1 MIREFQ
7 SGDLDRVMELWLNSN
22 TDAHYFIDSSYWQE
36 NYQMV
41 KELLPESELY
51 IYEKEGVICG
61 FIGLT
66 DDYIAGIFVD
76 ISNRSEGI
84 GRHLLD
90 YAKEIHRKL
99 SLQVYKKNVKSVR
112 FYEKQGFTIEAE
124 GIDEETGEAELVMSW
139 SE

>member
-22 TDAHYFIDSSYWQE
+22 TDAHDFINSSYWQE

-41 KELLPESELY
+41 RELLPESELY
-51 IYEKEGVICG
+51 VYEKEDMICG

-66 DDYIAGIFVD
+66 GDYIAGIFVD

-84 GRHLLD
+84 GRQLLD
-90 YAKEIHRKL
+90 HAKEMHSKL
-99 SLQVYKKNVKSVR
+99 SLQVYKKNSGAVG
-112 FYEKQGFTIEAE
+112 FYKKHGFSLEAE
-124 GIDEETGEAELVMSW
+124 GFDDETGETELIMIW
-139 SE
+139 TE